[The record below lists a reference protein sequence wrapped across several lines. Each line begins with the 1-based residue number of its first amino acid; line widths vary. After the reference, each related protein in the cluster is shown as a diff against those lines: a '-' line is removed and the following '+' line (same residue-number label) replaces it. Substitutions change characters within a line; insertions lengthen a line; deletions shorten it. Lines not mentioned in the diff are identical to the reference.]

1 MNNAPEHRNGDEA
14 PAHGP
19 DADSCPDAGD
29 GPDVGPDSG
38 SGFGSGSGVGSD
50 SGAGSGTGS
59 DSDSGSAFGSDSDSD
74 SDSDP
79 DPDSDEQDLRL
90 LFQGA
95 VGDLQPSAGAL
106 DRLHLAVPARR
117 ARKRQL
123 LIGAVATAV
132 LTATA
137 VPAFV
142 TVANSGGGNSHKT
155 VNTGHGE
162 VSDGGR
168 GEGPGATG
176 GDHGPGGHV
185 EGERPDRDVDP
196 GRSPADP
203 SEASSG
209 ASAPGGSASPSN
221 EPAAQARACDAA
233 QLGVTTARADRPDS
247 DGRVYGT
254 FRVANVSTTDCEV
267 NGRGTVDFQAL
278 GAADKDK
285 IKVVDHTAG
294 DPAPGLPDPSKEKPA
309 LLLKPASAYEVRFAW
324 VPDETCP
331 PGPSP
336 TPTPSD
342 GDASGGG
349 NGGGAGTPP
358 GGQEPPASTF
368 ESAGSDGSVAVTHT
382 AEPGAPTA
390 EATIPNA
397 CAGTIYRTGVLE
409 D

>member
-1 MNNAPEHRNGDEA
+1 MNNAPEDRHGDEA

-19 DADSCPDAGD
+19 DD
-29 GPDVGPDSG
+29 GPCSE
-38 SGFGSGSGVGSD
+38 
-50 SGAGSGTGS
+50 
-59 DSDSGSAFGSDSDSD
+59 
-74 SDSDP
+74 
-79 DPDSDEQDLRL
+79 EQDLRQ

-106 DRLHLAVPARR
+106 DHLRVAVPARR

-142 TVANSGGGNSHKT
+142 TVANSGGDSSTNT

-176 GDHGPGGHV
+176 GDHGPGGPTD
-185 EGERPDRDVDP
+185 GDRP
-196 GRSPADP
+196 GRDTDPSRSPVDP

-209 ASAPGGSASPSN
+209 DGDTDDSASPSN
-221 EPAAQARACDAA
+221 EPAAQARACAA
-233 QLGVTTARADRPDS
+233 GQLDVTTARADRPDS

-254 FRVANVSTTDCEV
+254 FRVANVSATDCEV
-267 NGRGTVDFQAL
+267 NGRGSVDFQAR
-278 GAADKDK
+278 GAADKAK

-294 DPAPGLPDPSKEKPA
+294 DQVPGLPDPSEEKPA
-309 LLLKPASAYEVRFAW
+309 LLLKPDSAYEVRFAW
-324 VPDETCP
+324 VPNETCAP
-331 PGPSP
+331 TGPSP

-342 GDASGGG
+342 GGASGG

-358 GGQEPPASTF
+358 GEPPVSTF

-382 AEPGAPTA
+382 AQPGAPTA
-390 EATIPNA
+390 ETTIPNA
-397 CAGTIYRTGVLE
+397 CAGTIYRTGVLGG
-409 D
+409 